1 MASLVGIDWPAN
13 SVGVLPDVDYTR
25 AGFLNPR
32 GGGEALAHTA
42 LVNTQVLLE
51 HYRVKHGKSSSAAE
65 CCLSY
70 FQELKQANVLF
81 YKPFDSLEGVD
92 DSGMPARIR
101 KLASIEQSLRE
112 GQWNE
117 ARRQSTQ
124 LINTCLEGL
133 RYLETSA
140 HALSYCVLT

>member
-1 MASLVGIDWPAN
+1 MASLVGTDWPAN
-13 SVGVLPDVDYTR
+13 SVGVLPDVDYTQ
-25 AGFLNPR
+25 AGFLDPR
-32 GGGEALAHTA
+32 EGEEALVHMA

-51 HYRVKHGKSSSAAE
+51 HYRIKHGKLSSAVECSFSSS
-65 CCLSY
+65 
-70 FQELKQANVLF
+70 QELKQANILF
-81 YKPFDSLEGVD
+81 YKPFDSLEGMD
-92 DSGMPARIR
+92 DSGIPARIR

-117 ARRQSTQ
+117 ARRQSAQ

-140 HALSYCVLT
+140 HVVSHCALT